1 MMKNET
7 FLDIRWMMAL
17 NQVRLS
23 YTIFHGKCNSA
34 LVTPTIGGYD
44 KIHSTVILFLR
55 NPFEALIEFEE
66 LKGIKW
72 DTQVSHNTFTWMI
85 RSKSWICNAQSLHL
99 VTYETFKKDLKQ
111 GLKSILKYLN
121 RSPEEEK
128 LDCATKFGVSL
139 DTNLIQRQTKLFLG
153 VFTCIRTLT
162 WIQSGK
168 WLGRTKLRLLSST
181 IYFRVRLIF
190 ALTSTSTT

>member
-1 MMKNET
+1 M
-7 FLDIRWMMAL
+7 
-17 NQVRLS
+17 
-23 YTIFHGKCNSA
+23 
-34 LVTPTIGGYD
+34 TPTIGGYD

-99 VTYETFKKDLKQ
+99 ITYETFKKDLKQ

-139 DTNLIQRQTKLFLG
+139 DTNLI
-153 VFTCIRTLT
+153 
-162 WIQSGK
+162 
-168 WLGRTKLRLLSST
+168 
-181 IYFRVRLIF
+181 
-190 ALTSTSTT
+190 